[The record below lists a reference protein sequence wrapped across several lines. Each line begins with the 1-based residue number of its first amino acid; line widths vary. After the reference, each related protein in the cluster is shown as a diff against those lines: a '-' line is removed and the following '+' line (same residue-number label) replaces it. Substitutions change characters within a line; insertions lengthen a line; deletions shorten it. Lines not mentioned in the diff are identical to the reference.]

1 MWTMVMCNYSDLAL
15 LTLTQQ
21 AARAVDTGAE
31 NQAQNIIKPQLT
43 AAQLN
48 WKRHDGMGNHGNKSL
63 GRKAKRPNSFE

>member
-1 MWTMVMCNYSDLAL
+1 MCNYSDLAL

-48 WKRHDGMGNHGNKSL
+48 WKRHNGMGNNGNRSL
-63 GRKAKRPNSFE
+63 GRNTKRANGFE